1 MKSSKTR
8 LSAPV
13 GGAFH
18 LIARPLVVDGALLIN
33 QLPPGPAQ
41 RRGDDD
47 GRRHECREQ

>member
-1 MKSSKTR
+1 MKSLKTR

-18 LIARPLVVDGALLIN
+18 LIARPSLIDGPLLIE